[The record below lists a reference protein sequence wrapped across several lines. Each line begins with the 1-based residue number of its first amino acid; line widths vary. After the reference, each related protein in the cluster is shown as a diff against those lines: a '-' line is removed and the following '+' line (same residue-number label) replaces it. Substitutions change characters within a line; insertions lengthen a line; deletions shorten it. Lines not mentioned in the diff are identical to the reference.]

1 VKRVLAWTAAVLG
14 VLISAFG
21 LMVAVVAL
29 FSMGGG
35 LEIVFVGLWLVLFGV
50 VVVAIATSN
59 LRRQPRGTAA

>member
-1 VKRVLAWTAAVLG
+1 MKRVLAWTAAVLG